1 MNLHNISVISRYET
15 RLLRRSWLFRIF
27 AVLSLLTIVGCHL
40 MLQSNMFS
48 YQWGLTGLSSSIPF
62 MNVYIFNIAQS
73 IIAIFL
79 AGSFLK
85 RDKKLDTAEVIYVHP
100 MSNADYIVGKT
111 WGIVRVFVSLNIV
124 ALVIALFVHV
134 FASESPFALYP
145 YFFYLFTLAI
155 PSLIFILGLSFVV
168 MSFVRNQAVTFVIM
182 LGFVGVTLF
191 YLSESVHGAFDAF
204 ALAIPNVFSDV
215 TGHADLEPYLMQRL
229 AFLFLGI
236 GALLFT
242 IVMVKRIPLHPKKNS
257 WLCCAGVIVLLI
269 GGGFMY
275 LYLSHFRFINQERQ
289 LFAEKYREYG
299 DYDKIR
305 LLSQD
310 LVYSQADKQMK
321 VKARLTLQNDAAVGL
336 DRFIFYLNPAL
347 EVKQLTCNGEGVSF
361 RKDEQVVVVE
371 RALRPGEKVFVEM
384 EYGGGIDENICYLDV
399 EDEEFYNTQTASSVL
414 RFGKRYA
421 FLDETYTLL
430 TPEVLWYPVTQPP
443 VNIDSPYNLRKDFS
457 RYTLRVL
464 KPEGKT
470 VLSQGEELQRGDTVV
485 FVNESLLPGISLA
498 IGNYEKKAI
507 MVDSVEFA
515 AYVFEGHDNFSGV
528 FTELQDTLVGF
539 VRDIKNEYEM
549 RKGRKYPF
557 RKLALTETP
566 ISFAGYVRNWKGN
579 SEQVQPEFVFLPE
592 RLVSLGE
599 DFKQSKKRYTEW
611 AERDSRQSSDPLDIE
626 TRVINDFIRWRLQSE
641 TIYEAEG
648 NILINM
654 FTREW
659 TGGSK
664 LNKYDI
670 SALYFNYANSIYS
683 RDFPVLDVV
692 LNVMQKQEDVE
703 QGARWRRMFGG
714 MSDAQRAAMYLNG
727 KSFEQAISDKDL
739 SSVIFYEMLKL
750 KANYL
755 RNYITARVPFR
766 EFKRFMS
773 DFARRHMFSE
783 ARFGELNADFEQRFH
798 FNLMDLIPT
807 WYMTTKTPIIL
818 VKGVGAE
825 EVSIDEYTKY
835 VVHFYV
841 HNPTESEGVIS
852 LEIEEGGPRGPRGR
866 RGGGMSGQTQEKVP
880 LNYIIEPQKY
890 KEIRVLC
897 DERPNNMVINTNIAQ
912 NIPSEIIQHFPK
924 VEDET
929 TDTLTG
935 IFDVDKQAFELDA
948 NEIVVDNEDKGF
960 RLIEANQKNKL
971 QNLFR
976 KEEEDKYKNLNFWV
990 PPTRWTATVGTSF
1003 YGDYI
1008 NSCMYKKAGNGNNK
1022 AEWTATIPESGYY
1035 EVYVYVP
1042 ASPGP
1047 RWMNREENYQYY
1059 TVKHD
1064 DGEEEISIKMTGP
1077 GSEGWVM
1084 LGSFYFSEGEAT
1096 VVLTDKGSGSRQMIY
1111 ADAVKWIYANNN
1123 NNE

>member
-40 MLQSNMFS
+40 MLQSNMLS

-79 AGSFLK
+79 AGNFLK

-111 WGIVRVFVSLNIV
+111 WGIIRVFVSLNII
-124 ALVIALFVHV
+124 ALVIALLVHV

-155 PSLIFILGLSFVV
+155 PSLIFILGISFIV

-204 ALAIPNVFSDV
+204 ALAVPNVFSDV

-229 AFLFLGI
+229 TFLFLGI

-242 IVMVKRIPLHPKKNS
+242 IVMVQRIPLHPKKNS

-275 LYLSHFRFINQERQ
+275 LYLSHFQIINHERQ
-289 LFAEKYREYG
+289 LFAEKYRAYES
-299 DYDKIR
+299 YDKVR
-305 LLSQD
+305 LVSQN
-310 LVYSQADKQMK
+310 LVYSQADKRMD
-321 VKARLTLQNDAAVGL
+321 VRAELEIENDSPVAL
-336 DRFIFYLNPAL
+336 DEFIFYLNPAL
-347 EVKQLTCNGEGVSF
+347 EVTRLTCNGENVSF

-384 EYGGGIDENICYLDV
+384 EYGGGINENICYLDV
-399 EDEEFYNTQTASSVL
+399 EDEEYYNTQTGSSVL

-421 FLDETYTLL
+421 FLDKTYTLL

-443 VNIDSPYNLRKDFS
+443 VNIDAPYNLRKNFS
-457 RYTLRVL
+457 RYSLKVL

-470 VLSQGEELQRGDTVV
+470 VLSQGKERQRGDTVV
-485 FVNESLLPGISLA
+485 FTNENLLPGISLA

-515 AYVFEGHDNFSGV
+515 AYMFEGHDNFSDV

-539 VRDIKNEYEM
+539 VRDVKNEYEM

-557 RKLALTETP
+557 GKLALTETP

-611 AERDSRQSSDPLDIE
+611 AERDSRQSSEPVDIE

-654 FTREW
+654 FTDEW

-664 LNKYDI
+664 LNK
-670 SALYFNYANSIYS
+670 
-683 RDFPVLDVV
+683 
-692 LNVMQKQEDVE
+692 
-703 QGARWRRMFGG
+703 
-714 MSDAQRAAMYLNG
+714 
-727 KSFEQAISDKDL
+727 
-739 SSVIFYEMLKL
+739 SVF
-750 KANYL
+750 
-755 RNYITARVPFR
+755 
-766 EFKRFMS
+766 
-773 DFARRHMFSE
+773 
-783 ARFGELNADFEQRFH
+783 
-798 FNLMDLIPT
+798 
-807 WYMTTKTPIIL
+807 
-818 VKGVGAE
+818 
-825 EVSIDEYTKY
+825 
-835 VVHFYV
+835 
-841 HNPTESEGVIS
+841 
-852 LEIEEGGPRGPRGR
+852 
-866 RGGGMSGQTQEKVP
+866 
-880 LNYIIEPQKY
+880 
-890 KEIRVLC
+890 
-897 DERPNNMVINTNIAQ
+897 
-912 NIPSEIIQHFPK
+912 
-924 VEDET
+924 
-929 TDTLTG
+929 
-935 IFDVDKQAFELDA
+935 
-948 NEIVVDNEDKGF
+948 
-960 RLIEANQKNKL
+960 
-971 QNLFR
+971 
-976 KEEEDKYKNLNFWV
+976 
-990 PPTRWTATVGTSF
+990 
-1003 YGDYI
+1003 
-1008 NSCMYKKAGNGNNK
+1008 
-1022 AEWTATIPESGYY
+1022 
-1035 EVYVYVP
+1035 
-1042 ASPGP
+1042 
-1047 RWMNREENYQYY
+1047 
-1059 TVKHD
+1059 
-1064 DGEEEISIKMTGP
+1064 
-1077 GSEGWVM
+1077 
-1084 LGSFYFSEGEAT
+1084 
-1096 VVLTDKGSGSRQMIY
+1096 
-1111 ADAVKWIYANNN
+1111 
-1123 NNE
+1123 

>member
-40 MLQSNMFS
+40 MLQSNMLS

-79 AGSFLK
+79 AGNFLK

-111 WGIVRVFVSLNIV
+111 WGIIRVFVSLNII
-124 ALVIALFVHV
+124 ALVIALLVHV

-155 PSLIFILGLSFVV
+155 PSLIFILGISFVV

-204 ALAIPNVFSDV
+204 ALAVPNVFSDV
-215 TGHADLEPYLMQRL
+215 TGHADLDPYLMQRL
-229 AFLFLGI
+229 TFLFLGI

-275 LYLSHFRFINQERQ
+275 LYLSHFQIINHERQ
-289 LFAEKYREYG
+289 LFAEKYRAYES
-299 DYDKIR
+299 YDKVR
-305 LLSQD
+305 LLSQN
-310 LVYSQADKQMK
+310 LVYSQADKRMD
-321 VKARLTLQNDAAVGL
+321 VRAELEIENDGPVAL
-336 DRFIFYLNPAL
+336 DEFVFYLNPAL
-347 EVKQLTCNGEGVSF
+347 EVTRLTCNGENVSF
-361 RKDEQVVVVE
+361 RKDEQIVVVE
-371 RALRPGEKVFVEM
+371 RTLSPGEKVFVEM
-384 EYGGGIDENICYLDV
+384 EYGGGINENICYLDV
-399 EDEEFYNTQTASSVL
+399 EDEEYYNTQTGSSVL

-421 FLDETYTLL
+421 FLDKTYTLL

-443 VNIDSPYNLRKDFS
+443 VNIDAPYNLRKNFS
-457 RYTLRVL
+457 WYSLKVL

-470 VLSQGEELQRGDTVV
+470 VLSQGKERQRGDTVV
-485 FVNESLLPGISLA
+485 FTNENLLPGISLA

-515 AYVFEGHDNFSGV
+515 AYVFEGHDNFSDV

-539 VRDIKNEYEM
+539 VRDVKNEYEM

-557 RKLALTETP
+557 GKLALTETP

-611 AERDSRQSSDPLDIE
+611 AERDSRQSSEPVDIE

-654 FTREW
+654 FTDEW

-683 RDFPVLDVV
+683 KDFPVLDVV
-692 LNVMQKQEDVE
+692 LNVMQKQEDVD
-703 QGARWRRMFGG
+703 QGGRWRRMFGG
-714 MSDAQRAAMYLNG
+714 MNDAQRAAMYLNG

-750 KANYL
+750 KGNYL
-755 RNYITARVPFR
+755 KNYITAKVPFKA
-766 EFKRFMS
+766 FKQFMS
-773 DFARRHMFSE
+773 DFARRHVFSE
-783 ARFGELNADFEQRFH
+783 TSFGELNAEFMKQFH

-807 WYMTTKTPIIL
+807 WYTTTKTPIIL
-818 VKGVGAE
+818 VKGVMAE
-825 EVSIDEYTKY
+825 KVSIDEYTKY
-835 VVHFYV
+835 LVHFYV
-841 HNPTESEGVIS
+841 HNPTETEGVIS
-852 LEIEEGGPRGPRGR
+852 VEIEEGGPRGPRGR
-866 RGGGMSGQTQEKVP
+866 RGGGMQGQTQEKVP
-880 LNYIIEPQKY
+880 LNYIIEPLKY
-890 KEIRVLC
+890 KEIRMLC
-897 DERPNNMVINTNIAQ
+897 DDRPNNMVINTNIAQ
-912 NIPSEIIQHFPK
+912 NIPSEIMQHFPK
-924 VEDET
+924 VEEET
-929 TDTLTG
+929 ADTLTG
-935 IFDVDKQAFELDA
+935 IFDIDKGVFELGEK
-948 NEIVVDNEDKGF
+948 EIIVDNEDRGF

-971 QNLFR
+971 QNFFK
-976 KEEEDKYKNLNFWV
+976 KEDEDKYKNLNFWV
-990 PPTRWTATVGTSF
+990 PPTRWTATVGVSF

-1008 NSCMYKKAGNGNNK
+1008 NSCMYKKVGNGNNK
-1022 AEWTATIPESGYY
+1022 AEWTASIPESGYY

-1084 LGSFYFSEGEAT
+1084 LGSFYFSEGKAS
-1096 VVLTDKGSGSRQMIY
+1096 VVLNDKGSGTRQMIY
-1111 ADAVKWIYANNN
+1111 ADAVKWVYANNN
-1123 NNE
+1123 K